1 MNRENKRKQYQKGYF
16 KQNPCNDVFTCK
28 ECGRLVLPEFAGTN
42 HRNHCPNCL
51 TSLHIDNQP
60 GDRLSNCGGHMEPI
74 GVWIRKNGEWALI
87 HRCKRCGNP
96 TVVRKFKGVLVL
108 SPFKHYQSAVFIDV
122 VRKTC
127 F

>member
-60 GDRLSNCGGHMEPI
+60 GDRLAIVAAIWSLLGFGFVKME
-74 GVWIRKNGEWALI
+74 NGRLSI
-87 HRCKRCGNP
+87 
-96 TVVRKFKGVLVL
+96 VVN
-108 SPFKHYQSAVFIDV
+108 V
-122 VRKTC
+122 VER
-127 F
+127 

>member
-60 GDRLSNCGGHMEPI
+60 GDRLSNCGGHMDRLSTFYIQLPI
-74 GVWIRKNGEWALI
+74 IIIVSLI
-87 HRCKRCGNP
+87 NLAYETLLSSVNSKVYWFSPLLNIINP
-96 TVVRKFKGVLVL
+96 LY
-108 SPFKHYQSAVFIDV
+108 S
-122 VRKTC
+122 
-127 F
+127 